1 MAVVYDAVLLIAFG
15 GPTAMA
21 EVRPFLDNVLRGR
34 PVPPE
39 RLEEVVHHYELIGGA
54 SPITALTERQA
65 AGLRQALPQVGLDL
79 PVYVGMR
86 NWHPYLHETLAQMA
100 DAGVRRAV
108 GFIMSAQQSEPGWDR
123 YVNDVTEARERVG
136 ARAPLVDHVD
146 NWHDHP
152 RFIEAVCARVEDAY
166 AGLPSAARAEACMV
180 FTAHSIPVAAAE
192 RGPYVQQLERAV
204 GLISARLRLP
214 RVRLAYQSRSGNP
227 RDPWLEP
234 DILDVVREVAAS
246 GCQTMVVS
254 PLGFVCDHVEV
265 LYDLDIEARALAN
278 SLGVRFVRALAPNDH
293 PAFIRMMA
301 EVIASH
307 VRQDR

>member
-1 MAVVYDAVLLIAFG
+1 MATAYDAVLLIAFG
-15 GPTAMA
+15 GPTAMH

-65 AGLRQALPQVGLDL
+65 AALCAALPAAGLDL

-86 NWHPYLHETLAQMA
+86 NWHPLLPDTLATMA
-100 DAGVRRAV
+100 DHGVRRAV

-123 YVNDVTEARERVG
+123 YVNDVQQARAAVG
-136 ARAPLVDHVD
+136 ARAPLVEQVD

-152 RFIEAVCARVEDAY
+152 RFIDTVCARIEEAVTP
-166 AGLPSAARAEACMV
+166 LPRETRDNACTV

-192 RGPYVQQLERAV
+192 RGPYVSQLEHAM
-204 GLISARLRLP
+204 GLIAKQVGLP

-227 RDPWLEP
+227 REPWLEP
-234 DILDVVREVAAS
+234 DILEVVRALAAEGS
-246 GCQTMVVS
+246 RTAVVV

-265 LYDLDIEARALAN
+265 LYDLDIEARALAE
-278 SLGVRFVRALAPNDH
+278 SLGLRFVRALAPNDH
-293 PAFIRMMA
+293 PSFVRMMV

-307 VRQDR
+307 VRRH

>member
-1 MAVVYDAVLLIAFG
+1 MSVSYDAVLLIAFG
-15 GPTAMA
+15 GPNAMA

-54 SPITALTERQA
+54 SPISALTERQA
-65 AGLRQALPQVGLDL
+65 AGLRSMLAQLGLEL
-79 PVYVGMR
+79 PVFIGMR

-100 DAGVRRAV
+100 DAGVRRAI

-123 YVNDVTEARERVG
+123 YVNDVAQARERVG
-136 ARAPLVDHVD
+136 ARAPLVEHVD

-152 RFIEAVCARVEDAY
+152 RFIESVSARVEDAY
-166 AGLPSAARAEACMV
+166 AGLPPSARNEACTV

-204 GLISARLRLP
+204 ALITERLRLP

-234 DILDVVREVAAS
+234 DILDVVRDLAA
-246 GCQTMVVS
+246 GGDRTMVVS

-265 LYDLDIEARALAN
+265 LYDLDIEAGALAE

-293 PAFIRMMA
+293 PVFIRMMA

-307 VRQDR
+307 VRRHQ